1 MEDAEG
7 EAGETGT
14 LGVTNASAGHQAIFH
29 HVLSLQGPYHRMVH
43 VVNEVKSSPEPLE
56 HFCLIA

>member
-1 MEDAEG
+1 MEDVEG
-7 EAGETGT
+7 QAGETGP
-14 LGVTNASAGHQAIFH
+14 LGVMDASAGRQAICH
-29 HVLSLQGPYHRMVH
+29 HVLSLQGPYHRMRH